1 RLYVAEECVA
11 ERDRDDSTASQLVGI
26 FACQSGHHGCELRLR
41 PCRWHLV
48 LKSTNHVDRAQ
59 QPVCEPLPIDDERH
73 KNVGILKHRGA
84 WDTRW
89 GSAHRYPRATPRDAP
104 DVEAPRTAAAQPK
117 QPWTSRRSQRPR
129 PTRGRSSEQWRPR
142 ERATVAYDA
151 TRRGDPATA
160 HPLF

>member
-1 RLYVAEECVA
+1 MAHNARARGAKRGAHRQLRHALDVSSQHEESEVRTHGHQKEGHRDEKSGQDRLYVAEECVA

-73 KNVGILKHRGA
+73 KNVGILK
-84 WDTRW
+84 
-89 GSAHRYPRATPRDAP
+89 
-104 DVEAPRTAAAQPK
+104 
-117 QPWTSRRSQRPR
+117 QREVKL
-129 PTRGRSSEQWRPR
+129 GR
-142 ERATVAYDA
+142 
-151 TRRGDPATA
+151 
-160 HPLF
+160 